1 MKHAII
7 LAAGEG
13 RRMKPLTDTRPKP
26 LIKVAKKSLLER
38 HIEGLAGAGFTEIV
52 VNASYFASQIVDFC
66 DDRQFGDARV
76 TVVVEET
83 PLETAGGIVNALPL
97 LGERPFVVVNG
108 DVYTD
113 FPLARLQAL
122 DLQDD
127 LAHLVM
133 APNPEHHPAGDFVL
147 KNGRLLA
154 GGQPRVTYAGLSVM
168 SPQLFEGMKPGKSA
182 LRPLLDIAIIEARLS
197 GQLWSGLWSDVGTPA
212 RLRELKNKLNQ

>member
-26 LIKVAKKSLLER
+26 LIKVAKKPLLER

-182 LRPLLDIAIIEARLS
+182 LRPLLDTAIIEARLS

-212 RLRELKNKLNQ
+212 RLRELENKLNQ

>member
-26 LIKVAKKSLLER
+26 LIKVAEKSLLER

-113 FPLARLQAL
+113 FPLARLQAF

-182 LRPLLDIAIIEARLS
+182 LRPLLDTAIIEARLS
-197 GQLWSGLWSDVGTPA
+197 AQLWSGLWSDVGTPA
-212 RLRELKNKLNQ
+212 RLRELENKLNQ

>member
-26 LIKVAKKSLLER
+26 LIKVAEKSLLER

-97 LGERPFVVVNG
+97 LGERPFVAVNG

-154 GGQPRVTYAGLSVM
+154 RGQPRVTYAGLSVM

-182 LRPLLDIAIIEARLS
+182 LRPLLDTAIIEARLS

-212 RLRELKNKLNQ
+212 RLRELENKLNQ

>member
-38 HIEGLAGAGFTEIV
+38 HIEGLAGAGFTEII

-113 FPLARLQAL
+113 FPLARLQAF

-182 LRPLLDIAIIEARLS
+182 LRPLLDTAIIEARLS

>member
-113 FPLARLQAL
+113 FPLARLQAF

-182 LRPLLDIAIIEARLS
+182 LRPLLDTAIIEARLS

-212 RLRELKNKLNQ
+212 RLRELENKLDQ

>member
-13 RRMKPLTDTRPKP
+13 RRMKPLTDTQPKP

-113 FPLARLQAL
+113 FPLARLQAF

-154 GGQPRVTYAGLSVM
+154 GGQPRVTFAGLSVM

-182 LRPLLDIAIIEARLS
+182 LRPLLDTAIIEARLS

>member
-113 FPLARLQAL
+113 FPLARLQAF

-168 SPQLFEGMKPGKSA
+168 SPQLFGGMKPGKSA
-182 LRPLLDIAIIEARLS
+182 LRPLLDTAIIEARLS

-212 RLRELKNKLNQ
+212 RLRELENKLNQ

>member
-1 MKHAII
+1 MKQAII

-26 LIKVAKKSLLER
+26 LIKVAEKSLLER
-38 HIEGLAGAGFTEIV
+38 HIEGLAAAGFTEIV

-113 FPLARLQAL
+113 FPLARLQAF

-182 LRPLLDIAIIEARLS
+182 LRPLLDTAIIEARLS

-212 RLRELKNKLNQ
+212 RLRELENKLNQ

>member
-26 LIKVAKKSLLER
+26 LIKVAEKSLLER

-182 LRPLLDIAIIEARLS
+182 LRPLLDTAIIEARLS

-212 RLRELKNKLNQ
+212 RLRELENKLDQ

>member
-26 LIKVAKKSLLER
+26 LIKVAEKSLLER

-182 LRPLLDIAIIEARLS
+182 LRPLLDTAIIEARLS

-212 RLRELKNKLNQ
+212 RLRELENKLKQ

>member
-26 LIKVAKKSLLER
+26 LIKVAEKSLLER
-38 HIEGLAGAGFTEIV
+38 HIEGLAGAGFTEII

-113 FPLARLQAL
+113 FPLARLQAF

-182 LRPLLDIAIIEARLS
+182 LRPLLDTAIIEARLS

-212 RLRELKNKLNQ
+212 RLRELENKLDQ

>member
-97 LGERPFVVVNG
+97 LGERPFVAVNG

-154 GGQPRVTYAGLSVM
+154 RGQPRVTYAGLSVM

-182 LRPLLDIAIIEARLS
+182 LRPLLDTAIIEARLS

-212 RLRELKNKLNQ
+212 RLRELENKLNQ

>member
-26 LIKVAKKSLLER
+26 LIKVAEKSLLER

-182 LRPLLDIAIIEARLS
+182 LRPLLDTAIIEARLS

>member
-76 TVVVEET
+76 TVVVEKT

-133 APNPEHHPAGDFVL
+133 APNPEHHPVGDFVL

-182 LRPLLDIAIIEARLS
+182 LRPLLDTAIIEARLS
-197 GQLWSGLWSDVGTPA
+197 GQLWSGLWSDVGTLA
-212 RLRELKNKLNQ
+212 RLRELENKLNQ

>member
-13 RRMKPLTDTRPKP
+13 RRMRPLTDTRPKP
-26 LIKVAKKSLLER
+26 LIKIVGKSLLER
-38 HIEGLAGAGFTEIV
+38 HIEGLSAAGFTDIV

-66 DDRQFGDARV
+66 HDRQFGDARI

-97 LGERPFVVVNG
+97 LGERPFAVVNG

-113 FPLARLQAL
+113 FPFARLQAI
-122 DLQDD
+122 DLQKD

-133 APNPEHHPAGDFVL
+133 VPNPAHHPKGDFVL
-147 KNGRLLA
+147 EQGRLMAL
-154 GGQPRVTYAGLSVM
+154 GQSRVTYAGLSVM
-168 SPQLFEGMKPGKSA
+168 RPELFDGVRPGKAA
-182 LRPLLDIAIIEARLS
+182 LRPLLDTAITQARLS
-197 GQLWSGLWSDVGTPA
+197 AQLWSGLWSDVGTPA
-212 RLRELKNKLNQ
+212 RLRELENKLDQ

>member
-13 RRMKPLTDTRPKP
+13 RRMKPLADTRPKP

-133 APNPEHHPAGDFVL
+133 APNPEHHPAGDFFW

-154 GGQPRVTYAGLSVM
+154 VGQPRVTYAGLSVM

-182 LRPLLDIAIIEARLS
+182 LRPLLDTAIIEARLS

-212 RLRELKNKLNQ
+212 RLRELENKLNQ

>member
-26 LIKVAKKSLLER
+26 LIKVAEKSLLER

-97 LGERPFVVVNG
+97 LGERPFAVVNG

-113 FPLARLQAL
+113 FALARLQAL

-182 LRPLLDIAIIEARLS
+182 LRPLLDTAIIEARLS
-197 GQLWSGLWSDVGTPA
+197 GQLWSGLWSDVGTPE
-212 RLRELKNKLNQ
+212 RLRELENKLNQ

>member
-26 LIKVAKKSLLER
+26 LIKVAEKSLLER

-113 FPLARLQAL
+113 FPLARLQAF

-133 APNPEHHPAGDFVL
+133 APNPEHHRAGDFVL

-212 RLRELKNKLNQ
+212 RLRELENKLNQ

>member
-26 LIKVAKKSLLER
+26 LIKVAEKSLLER

-66 DDRQFGDARV
+66 DDRQFGDVRV

-113 FPLARLQAL
+113 FPLARLQAF

-182 LRPLLDIAIIEARLS
+182 LRPLLDTAIIEARLS

-212 RLRELKNKLNQ
+212 RLRELENKLNQ

>member
-113 FPLARLQAL
+113 FPLARLQAF

-182 LRPLLDIAIIEARLS
+182 LRPLLDTAIIEARLS
-197 GQLWSGLWSDVGTPA
+197 GQLWSGLWSDVGTPE
-212 RLRELKNKLNQ
+212 RLRELENKLNQ

>member
-26 LIKVAKKSLLER
+26 LIKVAEKSLLER

-66 DDRQFGDARV
+66 HARKFGDARI

-97 LGERPFVVVNG
+97 LGERPFAVVNG

-113 FPLARLQAL
+113 FPFARLQAI
-122 DLQDD
+122 DLQKD

-133 APNPEHHPAGDFVL
+133 VPNPAHHPKGDFVL
-147 KNGRLLA
+147 EQGRLMAL
-154 GGQPRVTYAGLSVM
+154 GQSRVTYAGLSVM
-168 SPQLFEGMKPGKSA
+168 RPELFDGVRPGKAA
-182 LRPLLDIAIIEARLS
+182 LRPLLDTAITQARLS
-197 GQLWSGLWSDVGTPA
+197 AQLWSGLWSDVGTPA
-212 RLRELKNKLNQ
+212 RLRELENKLDQ

>member
-26 LIKVAKKSLLER
+26 LIKVAEKSLLER
-38 HIEGLAGAGFTEIV
+38 HIEGLAGAGFTEII

-113 FPLARLQAL
+113 FPLARLQAF

-182 LRPLLDIAIIEARLS
+182 LRPLLDTAIIEARLS

-212 RLRELKNKLNQ
+212 RLRELENKLNQ

>member
-1 MKHAII
+1 
-7 LAAGEG
+7 
-13 RRMKPLTDTRPKP
+13 MKPLTDTRPKP

-97 LGERPFVVVNG
+97 LGERPFVAVNG

-154 GGQPRVTYAGLSVM
+154 RGQPRVTYAGLSVM

-182 LRPLLDIAIIEARLS
+182 LRPLLDTAIIEARLS

-212 RLRELKNKLNQ
+212 RLRELENKLNQ

>member
-13 RRMKPLTDTRPKP
+13 RRMRPLTDTRPKP
-26 LIKVAKKSLLER
+26 LIKVGEKSLLER
-38 HIEGLAGAGFTEIV
+38 HIEGLAATGFTEIV

-66 DDRQFGDARV
+66 HDRQFGDARV

-97 LGERPFVVVNG
+97 LGECPFAVVNG
-108 DVYTD
+108 DVYTE
-113 FPLARLQAL
+113 FPFARLQAL

-133 APNPEHHPAGDFVL
+133 VPNPVQHPTGDFVL
-147 KNGRLLA
+147 EQGRLLA
-154 GGQPRVTYAGLSVM
+154 RGEPRVTYAGLSVM
-168 SPQLFEGMKPGKSA
+168 SPELFEGIKPGKAA
-182 LRPLLDIAIIEARLS
+182 LRPLLDTAITEARLS
-197 GQLWSGLWSDVGTPA
+197 GQLWSGRWSDVGTPA
-212 RLRELKNKLNQ
+212 RLRELENKLNQ

>member
-13 RRMKPLTDTRPKP
+13 RRMRPLTDTRPKP
-26 LIKVAKKSLLER
+26 LIKVGEKSLLER

-66 DDRQFGDARV
+66 QDRQFGDARV

-83 PLETAGGIVNALPL
+83 PLETAGGIINALPL
-97 LGERPFVVVNG
+97 LGECPFAVVNG

-113 FPLARLQAL
+113 FPFARLQAL
-122 DLQDD
+122 DLQGD

-147 KNGRLLA
+147 EKGRLLA
-154 GGQPRVTYAGLSVM
+154 LGQPRVTYAGLSVM
-168 SPQLFEGMKPGKSA
+168 SPELFEGTKPGKVA
-182 LRPLLDIAIIEARLS
+182 LRPLLDTAITEDRLS

-212 RLRELKNKLNQ
+212 RLRELEHELDQ

>member
-26 LIKVAKKSLLER
+26 LIKVAEKSLLER

-212 RLRELKNKLNQ
+212 RLRELENKLNQ

>member
-26 LIKVAKKSLLER
+26 LIKVAEKSLLER
-38 HIEGLAGAGFTEIV
+38 HIEGLAGAGFTEII

-182 LRPLLDIAIIEARLS
+182 LRPLLDTAIIEARLS

-212 RLRELKNKLNQ
+212 RLRELENKLNQ

>member
-26 LIKVAKKSLLER
+26 LIKVAEKSLLER

-113 FPLARLQAL
+113 FALARLQAL

-182 LRPLLDIAIIEARLS
+182 LRPLLDTAIIEARLS

-212 RLRELKNKLNQ
+212 RLRELENKLNQ

>member
-97 LGERPFVVVNG
+97 LGERPFVAVNG

-154 GGQPRVTYAGLSVM
+154 RGQPRVTYAGLSVM

-182 LRPLLDIAIIEARLS
+182 LRPLLDTAIIEARLS

-212 RLRELKNKLNQ
+212 RLRELENKLDQ

>member
-26 LIKVAKKSLLER
+26 LIKVAEKSLLER

-154 GGQPRVTYAGLSVM
+154 RGQPRVTYAGLSVM

-182 LRPLLDIAIIEARLS
+182 LRPLLDTAIIEARLS

-212 RLRELKNKLNQ
+212 RLRELENKLNQ

>member
-26 LIKVAKKSLLER
+26 LIKVAEKSLLER

-182 LRPLLDIAIIEARLS
+182 LRPLLDTAIIEARLS

-212 RLRELKNKLNQ
+212 RLRELQNKLNQ

>member
-13 RRMKPLTDTRPKP
+13 RRMRPLTDTRPKP
-26 LIKVAKKSLLER
+26 LIKVAGKSLLER
-38 HIEGLAGAGFTEIV
+38 HIEGLSAAGFTDIV

-66 DDRQFGDARV
+66 HDRQFGDARI

-97 LGERPFVVVNG
+97 LGERPFAVVNG

-113 FPLARLQAL
+113 FPFARLQAI
-122 DLQDD
+122 DLQKD

-133 APNPEHHPAGDFVL
+133 VPNPAHHPKGDFVL
-147 KNGRLLA
+147 EQGRLMAL
-154 GGQPRVTYAGLSVM
+154 GQSRVTYAGLSVM
-168 SPQLFEGMKPGKSA
+168 RPELFDGVRPGKAA
-182 LRPLLDIAIIEARLS
+182 LRPLLDTAITQARLS
-197 GQLWSGLWSDVGTPA
+197 AQLWSGLWSDVGTPA
-212 RLRELKNKLNQ
+212 RLRALENKLDQ

>member
-13 RRMKPLTDTRPKP
+13 RRMRPLTDTRPKP
-26 LIKVAKKSLLER
+26 LIKVGEKSLLER
-38 HIEGLAGAGFTEIV
+38 HIEGLAATGFTEIV

-66 DDRQFGDARV
+66 HDRQFGDARV

-97 LGERPFVVVNG
+97 LGECPFAVVNG
-108 DVYTD
+108 DVYTE
-113 FPLARLQAL
+113 FPFARLQAL

-133 APNPEHHPAGDFVL
+133 VPNPVQHPTGDFVL
-147 KNGRLLA
+147 EQGRLLA
-154 GGQPRVTYAGLSVM
+154 RGEPRVTYAGLSVM
-168 SPQLFEGMKPGKSA
+168 SSELFEGIKPGKAA
-182 LRPLLDIAIIEARLS
+182 LRPLLDTAIIEARLS
-197 GQLWSGLWSDVGTPA
+197 GQLWGGLWSDVGTPA
-212 RLRELKNKLNQ
+212 RLRELENKLNQ

>member
-133 APNPEHHPAGDFVL
+133 APNPEHHPVGDFVL

-182 LRPLLDIAIIEARLS
+182 LRPLLDTAIIEARLS

>member
-13 RRMKPLTDTRPKP
+13 RRMKPLTETRPKP
-26 LIKVAKKSLLER
+26 LIKVAGKSLLER

-147 KNGRLLA
+147 KHGRLLA

-182 LRPLLDIAIIEARLS
+182 LRPLLDTAIIEARLS

-212 RLRELKNKLNQ
+212 RLRELENKLNQ

>member
-182 LRPLLDIAIIEARLS
+182 LRPLLDTAIIEARLS